1 MRCRYESRIVSGEEA
16 SYKRGVEE
24 GIAYAISLMEISLNN
39 TLGLG
44 KGRMCKVME
53 EYFRLDEYC
62 RKDPDS
68 GSVGVVKRLRE
79 IHKNNDIR

>member
-1 MRCRYESRIVSGEEA
+1 MKCRYESRIVSSEEA
-16 SYKRGVEE
+16 AYKRGVDE
-24 GIAYAISLMEISLNN
+24 GIAYALVLMEISLNN

-44 KGRMCKVME
+44 KGRMSKVME

-62 RKDPDS
+62 QKNPDS
-68 GSVGVVKRLRE
+68 GSVGAVKRLRE

>member
-1 MRCRYESRIVSGEEA
+1 MKCRYESRIVSSEEA
-16 SYKRGVEE
+16 AYKRGVDE
-24 GIAYAISLMEISLNN
+24 GIAYALVLMEISLNN

-53 EYFRLDEYC
+53 EYFRLDKDC
-62 RKDPDS
+62 RKDPDT
-68 GSVGVVKRLRE
+68 GSSGVVKRLRE